1 MRVKELVLSA
11 FAVASLAFTGAA
23 AAQTFPAKP
32 IRLIVPYPAGGAVD
46 IVARTLGQHLTE
58 VWKQQIVVENRPGAG
73 GVIASEV
80 VAKAPADGYTLLIA
94 ASGHAL
100 TSLFYNKMPYD
111 TFKDFT
117 SITTIGETPNMLLVA
132 KSTPVTTVAEL
143 IALAK
148 SKPGQLTYGH
158 AGNGTSPHLAGEL
171 FKYMAKVD
179 IAAVPY
185 KGGAPAM
192 NDLVG
197 GQVPVTFN
205 NIPEAIEHIR

>member
-1 MRVKELVLSA
+1 MRVKKLGLLAVAMLA
-11 FAVASLAFTGAA
+11 FAGPAS
-23 AAQTFPAKP
+23 AQSFPTKP

-46 IVARTLGQHLTE
+46 IVGRTLGQYLTE

-117 SITTIGETPNMLLVA
+117 SITTIGE
-132 KSTPVTTVAEL
+132 
-143 IALAK
+143 
-148 SKPGQLTYGH
+148 
-158 AGNGTSPHLAGEL
+158 
-171 FKYMAKVD
+171 
-179 IAAVPY
+179 
-185 KGGAPAM
+185 
-192 NDLVG
+192 
-197 GQVPVTFN
+197 
-205 NIPEAIEHIR
+205 